1 MRDEVEDMKCLILA
15 GGFGVRLYPLTQN
28 KAKALLEY
36 QGKPLVNYLVE
47 MVPQNMEIM
56 VSTNRKFE
64 VDFLK
69 WQEEVGRDVELW
81 VEETLREEEK
91 RGAVGALDFWVSQK
105 GIKEAL
111 LVIAGDNYFGF
122 ELACFIEAYNGN
134 TLVAI
139 HDIGDRD
146 KAREFGV
153 VQVDGSRLVGLEE
166 KPQNPKSSL
175 IATACYVFPPRVFPI
190 LHRYCAR
197 SKRDNLGSFLAHLI
211 DTDEVYGY
219 LFSERWF
226 DIGSKPK

>member
-1 MRDEVEDMKCLILA
+1 MKCLILA

-28 KAKALLEY
+28 KAKALLEFE
-36 QGKPLVNYLVE
+36 GKPLVNYLIE
-47 MVPQNMEIM
+47 MVPRSMEIM

-105 GIKEAL
+105 DIKEDL

-122 ELACFIEAYNGN
+122 DLARFIEAYNGN

-190 LHRYCAR
+190 LHQYCVR
-197 SKRDNLGSFLAHLI
+197 SRRDNLGSFLAHLI
-211 DTDEVYGY
+211 DIDEVYGY